1 MNNRMK
7 IQYKVFSIF
16 CIIIIRIM
24 YFSNTVLPT
33 ESTDSDER
41 SEFIEGI
48 FEDWIES
55 YKSEEIS
62 ENRRITDYKL
72 NKLGIRTISDN
83 EYIADIEFVVTP
95 VSIENTE
102 WNYGEPEIG
111 LWEGHE
117 FIWYV
122 KTNKCYIKIKVEN
135 GEYQVEYIRE
145 TPEGYDEFE
154 KRFEEYK
161 KTHPQEE
168 VENTQIQGE
177 ETENLLANQEI
188 EKMSNGIVIGC
199 SIILLA
205 IISFIIVKVI
215 RQKGKNNSNN
225 KK

>member
-1 MNNRMK
+1 MK

-16 CIIIIRIM
+16 CIIIIGIM
-24 YFSNTVLPT
+24 YFSNTVLAT

-55 YKSEEIS
+55 YKSEEIP

-122 KTNKCYIKIKVEN
+122 KTNICYIKIKVEN

-168 VENTQIQGE
+168 VESTQIQGE

>member
-1 MNNRMK
+1 MK

-16 CIIIIRIM
+16 CIIIIGIM
-24 YFSNTVLPT
+24 YFSNTVLAT

-122 KTNKCYIKIKVEN
+122 KTNICYIKIKVEN

>member
-1 MNNRMK
+1 MK

-16 CIIIIRIM
+16 CIIIIGIM
-24 YFSNTVLPT
+24 YFSNTVLAT

-55 YKSEEIS
+55 YKSEEIP

-122 KTNKCYIKIKVEN
+122 KTNICYIKIKVEN

-168 VENTQIQGE
+168 VESTQIQGE

-205 IISFIIVKVI
+205 IISFTIVKVI
-215 RQKGKNNSNN
+215 RQKGKNNSN
-225 KK
+225 K

>member
-1 MNNRMK
+1 MK

-16 CIIIIRIM
+16 CIIIIGIM
-24 YFSNTVLPT
+24 YFSNTVLAT

-95 VSIENTE
+95 VSIQNTE

-122 KTNKCYIKIKVEN
+122 KTNICYIKIKVEN

-205 IISFIIVKVI
+205 IISFTIVKVI
-215 RQKGKNNSNN
+215 RQKGKNNSN
-225 KK
+225 K